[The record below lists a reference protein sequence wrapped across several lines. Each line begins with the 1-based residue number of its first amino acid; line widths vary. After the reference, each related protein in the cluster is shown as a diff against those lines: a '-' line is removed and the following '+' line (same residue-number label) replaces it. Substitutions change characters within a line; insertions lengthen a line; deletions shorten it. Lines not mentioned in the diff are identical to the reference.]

1 MVRKNKS
8 KYQGDNLIVFYVAKF
23 PCQLFICL
31 YLKNKERKLF
41 DIYRIL

>member
-8 KYQGDNLIVFYVAKF
+8 KCEGDILVVFYVAKF
-23 PCQLFICL
+23 PCQLLICL

>member
-8 KYQGDNLIVFYVAKF
+8 KYQGDILIVFYVAKF
-23 PCQLFICL
+23 PCQLLICL

-41 DIYRIL
+41 DI